1 MKVRLHPAL
10 VLLPSLVII
19 FSVAYGPFL
28 FTIYYST
35 LFYHLYKPGQI
46 AFRGL
51 YNYVLLFTSQRFL
64 ESILKTVIFTA
75 VAISI
80 ECIAGLLIA
89 LLFFNEIPGI
99 RAFRGL
105 IILPMVIP
113 PVVAALMFRLV
124 LDPLSGPVDYLL
136 SLVGLSAPEW
146 FGHES
151 ALFTMALIDAWQ
163 WTPFFF
169 LVFLTGLLNIDRT
182 EMEAA
187 EIDGAAFHQ
196 KLVYIILP
204 HLKQLALIA
213 LLIRAIDSFKVFDI
227 IFTLT
232 RGGPARATEV
242 LSIYIYQQTFE
253 SGLIGIGAAA
263 SIVTFIF
270 LMAFGNFLLRS
281 VVRARIR

>member
-1 MKVRLHPAL
+1 MKMKLHPVL
-10 VLLPSLVII
+10 VLLPSLLII
-19 FSVAYGPFL
+19 FSIAYGPFL
-28 FTIYYST
+28 LTIYYST
-35 LFYHLYKPGQI
+35 LFYHLYKPGRI

-64 ESILKTVIFTA
+64 ESILKTILFMV
-75 VAISI
+75 VAASI
-80 ECIAGLLIA
+80 ECIIGLFIA
-89 LLFFNEIPGI
+89 LLFFKDLPGI
-99 RAFRGL
+99 KVFRSVV
-105 IILPMVIP
+105 IIPMVVP
-113 PVVAALMFRLV
+113 PVVAALMYRLV
-124 LDPLSGPVDYLL
+124 LDPISGPISFSL
-136 SLVGLSAPEW
+136 SLIGLHTPEW

-169 LVFLTGLLNIDRT
+169 LVFLTGLMNIDKE

-187 EIDGAAFHQ
+187 DIDGASFPQ
-196 KLVYIILP
+196 KLIYIILP

-232 RGGPARATEV
+232 RGGPGRATEV

-263 SIVTFIF
+263 SIITFMF
-270 LMAFGNFLLRS
+270 LMAIGNFLLRS
-281 VVRARIR
+281 IVKARIR